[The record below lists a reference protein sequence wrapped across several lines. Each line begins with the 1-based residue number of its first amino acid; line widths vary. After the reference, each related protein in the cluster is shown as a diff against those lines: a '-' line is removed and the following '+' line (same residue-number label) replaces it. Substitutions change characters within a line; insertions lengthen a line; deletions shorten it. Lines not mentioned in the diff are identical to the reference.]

1 MDYYTA
7 SECFK
12 ENLTLFSDPG
22 STPEKFNLY
31 KGLLELTEAIEVDM
45 RDIKNR
51 LQQIES
57 RLINMD

>member
-22 STPEKFNLY
+22 ATPEKFNLY
-31 KGLLELTEAIEVDM
+31 TGLMNLTEAIEVDM
-45 RDIKNR
+45 RNIKNK

-57 RLINMD
+57 RLINME